1 MGASF
6 SEKLSVSAVPEVS
19 VEVVE
24 TVGSVNLGA
33 EPWSYC

>member
-24 TVGSVNLGA
+24 TVGGVESG
-33 EPWSYC
+33 S